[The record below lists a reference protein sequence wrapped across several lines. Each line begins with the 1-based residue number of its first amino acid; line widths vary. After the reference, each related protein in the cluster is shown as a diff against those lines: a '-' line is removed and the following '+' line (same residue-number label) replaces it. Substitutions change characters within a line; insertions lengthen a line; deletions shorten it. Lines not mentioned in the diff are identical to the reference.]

1 MPSIIRPWRRDD
13 APALAALLNN
23 EKILADLR
31 DGLPFPYTEEDARGY
46 IGYVLSADAREL
58 AAFAIEYEGRL
69 AGSISLTRGV
79 NIHRRT
85 AELGYY
91 VGEPFWGRGLA
102 TRAVGEICRYAFSG
116 WDVLRVFAEPFAHNA
131 ASRRV
136 LEKNGFLLE
145 GVLRANAVKGGRVAD
160 MCMYSLLS
168 PALGGG
174 KGE

>member
-1 MPSIIRPWRRDD
+1 M
-13 APALAALLNN
+13 
-23 EKILADLR
+23 
-31 DGLPFPYTEEDARGY
+31 
-46 IGYVLSADAREL
+46 
-58 AAFAIEYEGRL
+58 
-69 AGSISLTRGV
+69 
-79 NIHRRT
+79 
-85 AELGYY
+85 
-91 VGEPFWGRGLA
+91 GEPFWGRGLA

-116 WDVLRVFAEPFAHNA
+116 WDVLRVFAEPFTHNA

>member
-1 MPSIIRPWRRDD
+1 METVIRPWRSADS
-13 APALAALLNN
+13 ASLAEALNN
-23 EKILADLR
+23 KRVLDNLR
-31 DGLPFPYTEEDARGY
+31 DGLPFPYTEEDARSY

-58 AAFAIEYEGRL
+58 AAFAIEYEGLL

-102 TRAVGEICRYAFSG
+102 TRAVGEICRYAFTN

-174 KGE
+174 EGE